1 MSGLPTTQLNSF
13 WIQFG
18 LMRLKPKIL
27 ELENQIASG
36 HEYLQNEV
44 SAGRKVDFLEVRQ
57 KGLENQEK
65 ELKKLQDEYSK
76 SEKDL
81 QQHQAKSESLEKKY
95 IEVNKS
101 R

>member
-1 MSGLPTTQLNSF
+1 MSWQATKLDSYLIGLS
-13 WIQFG
+13 
-18 LMRLKPKIL
+18 LMTLKPKIL

-36 HEYLQNEV
+36 HKYLQNQV

-65 ELKKLQDEYSK
+65 ELKKLKDLYSE
-76 SEKDL
+76 SEKEL
-81 QQHQAKSESLEKKY
+81 QQHQAKSESLKKKY
-95 IEVNKS
+95 NELNKS